1 MAESNFDNSIS
12 ATLERRKLLR
22 GTAVENITGVGKT
35 QRNKGVKAGTFPPPV
50 KQIGEDGLPGRT
62 NYWTQGD
69 ILDYLQ
75 TQIDARNKR
84 LAEVATEGLN
94 GWLNRAIGEKGDS
107 ATRNP
112 TLRSV
117 VKHATADADSVNSSG
132 AARNERTLSRNGVR
146 TAKADKAR
154 SSLPDDWLKPQRKSG
169 ESASSSEEMWG

>member
-1 MAESNFDNSIS
+1 
-12 ATLERRKLLR
+12 L
-22 GTAVENITGVGKT
+22 GKT
-35 QRNKGVKAGTFPPPV
+35 QRGKAIKAGTFPPAV
-50 KQIGEDGLPGRT
+50 KQIGANGLPGRT

-75 TQIDARNKR
+75 AQVDERNKR

-107 ATRNP
+107 ATPNP

-117 VKHATADADSVNSSG
+117 VKHATADANSVNSSG
-132 AARNERTLSRNGVR
+132 AARNERTLSRNSVR
-146 TAKADKAR
+146 TAKADKAT
-154 SSLPDDWLKPQRKSG
+154 SSFPDDWLKPQRKSG